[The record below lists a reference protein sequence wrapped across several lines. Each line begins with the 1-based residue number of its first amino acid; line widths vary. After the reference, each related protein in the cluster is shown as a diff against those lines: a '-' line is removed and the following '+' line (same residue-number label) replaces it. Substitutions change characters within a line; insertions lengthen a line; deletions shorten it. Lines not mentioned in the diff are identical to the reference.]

1 MDKLAYTPK
10 EAAKVL
16 RVGVNRIYQLCR
28 MDGLPIMEL
37 RRDVGTVAYLPR
49 SLSPAHHTPHY
60 ENISQ
65 K

>member
-28 MDGLPIMEL
+28 MDGFPCIMVGSRFVIPTDKLHEWMNTQVAE
-37 RRDVGTVAYLPR
+37 RRV
-49 SLSPAHHTPHY
+49 
-60 ENISQ
+60 IQ
-65 K
+65 